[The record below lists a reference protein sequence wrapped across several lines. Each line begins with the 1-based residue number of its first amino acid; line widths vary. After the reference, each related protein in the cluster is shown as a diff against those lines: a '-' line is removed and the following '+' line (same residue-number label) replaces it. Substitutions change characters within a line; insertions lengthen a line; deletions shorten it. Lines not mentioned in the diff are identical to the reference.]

1 MNISSDFAI
10 ADRPTPQ
17 YPLVEARGRLQVAG
31 GMMLAIILPC
41 LAVLLVVVLLV
52 SGLVAGL
59 DFGTIVLNIV
69 IIGGIVLFTF
79 GLPAIIALPLGIRLI
94 RRGRKALETAQR
106 LTGEG
111 VRTQAVVVD
120 CWTQQWKRPRQYAV
134 AYRFEASAADGPR
147 IITHAEINQEAYL
160 RYQTGMRVPVRYLP
174 DAPEVCRIDLDL
186 PGTSPE
192 DQVK

>member
-1 MNISSDFAI
+1 MNLSSDFAI
-10 ADRPTPQ
+10 ADRPQPR

-41 LAVLLVVVLLV
+41 LAVLLVIVILV

-59 DFGTIVLNIV
+59 DFGAIMLNIV

-94 RRGRKALETAQR
+94 RRGREALATAQQ
-106 LTGEG
+106 LTTEG
-111 VRTQAVVVD
+111 VWAQAVIVD
-120 CWTQQWKRPRQYAV
+120 CWTQQWKRPRQYCI
-134 AYRFEASAADGPR
+134 AYRFEDVGADGPR
-147 IITHAEINQEAYL
+147 LITHAEINQEAYL

-174 DAPEVCRIDLDL
+174 NAPEVCRIDLDF
-186 PGTSPE
+186 S
-192 DQVK
+192 D